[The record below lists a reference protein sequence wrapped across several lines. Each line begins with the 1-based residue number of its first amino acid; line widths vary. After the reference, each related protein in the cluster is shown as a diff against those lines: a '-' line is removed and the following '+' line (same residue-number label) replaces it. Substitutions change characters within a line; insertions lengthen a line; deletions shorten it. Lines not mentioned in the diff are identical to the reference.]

1 MPSSFSSA
9 TAILPSSMPNRL
21 RNLAGTMIAPR
32 FPTLAD
38 SINIACS
45 RMPDFRFAR
54 CSGNIR
60 PSLPLGTL
68 SDRPDDSGTSRNP
81 RNNGRG
87 SYVCGSGGEAH
98 AQELFFQ
105 RAPR

>member
-9 TAILPSSMPNRL
+9 TAILPSSMPKRL

-38 SINIACS
+38 SINIAS
-45 RMPDFRFAR
+45 ARMPDFRFAR

-68 SDRPDDSGTSRNP
+68 SDRPHDSGTS
-81 RNNGRG
+81 
-87 SYVCGSGGEAH
+87 
-98 AQELFFQ
+98 
-105 RAPR
+105 